1 MAAAD
6 LILMRVGSHRI
17 FAFDRSYLIKV
28 EIITSENL
36 KVKFV
41 ESGGGVGVFVCA
53 LFVGEKW
60 RGMTV

>member
-1 MAAAD
+1 
-6 LILMRVGSHRI
+6 MRVGSHRI
-17 FAFDRSYLIKV
+17 FAFDWSYLIKV
-28 EIITSENL
+28 EIITSENW

-41 ESGGGVGVFVCA
+41 ESGGGGIFVCA

>member
-28 EIITSENL
+28 EIIRSENL

-41 ESGGGVGVFVCA
+41 ESGGGGVFVCGRKVA
-53 LFVGEKW
+53 GNDS
-60 RGMTV
+60 